1 MLSRVLIL
9 DIQLLGYST
18 LTHAQMGLIKW
29 LVTGGKHDVSMRV
42 PVSNIIWYAMVI

>member
-9 DIQLLGYST
+9 GIHLLGYSS
-18 LTHAQMGLIKW
+18 LTHTQMGLIKW

-42 PVSNIIWYAMVI
+42 PVSNTIWNPMVI